1 MSPPSSACPCGRTD
15 RRSHVLHYAL
25 CCGRYLDHFDTVP
38 APDAESL
45 MRSRYTAYVRER
57 EDYLLATWHPATRPA
72 AVAFDADV
80 RWLGLDVR
88 TRRVIDDAHAEVE
101 FVARQR
107 DATGLAHRLHE
118 KSRFERDGERWFY
131 RDGDPV

>member
-1 MSPPSSACPCGRTD
+1 MT
-15 RRSHVLHYAL
+15 AL
-25 CCGRYLDHFDTVP
+25 AR
-38 APDAESL
+38 
-45 MRSRYTAYVRER
+45 
-57 EDYLLATWHPATRPA
+57 LLALATLVVLPLGVPTATRPA
-72 AVAFDADV
+72 AVPFDADV

-131 RDGDPV
+131 RDGDQV